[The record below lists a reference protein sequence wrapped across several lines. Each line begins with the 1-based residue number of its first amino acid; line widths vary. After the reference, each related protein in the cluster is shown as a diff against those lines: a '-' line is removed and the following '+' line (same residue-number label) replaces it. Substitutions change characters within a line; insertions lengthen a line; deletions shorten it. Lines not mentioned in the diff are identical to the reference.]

1 MVIEMNKDIKQ
12 YKETL
17 AMGLTTKQFVFSFAS
32 IISGGGIVLGLY
44 PLIGLNASVYV
55 AAPVIVPIALG
66 GFYSYNGMGFYE
78 VMRRKVQMAFKNR
91 PLLYV
96 STEGAERI
104 KEQYLEEVER
114 KKRSSSKRV
123 KKGKE

>member
-1 MVIEMNKDIKQ
+1 MVIEINKDIEQ

-17 AMGLTTKQFVFSFAS
+17 VMGLTTKQFVYSLAS
-32 IISGGGIVLGLY
+32 ILSGGAIVLGLY
-44 PLIGLNASVYV
+44 PLVGLTVSVYV
-55 AAPVIVPIALG
+55 AVPVIVPIALG

-78 VMRRKVQMAFKNR
+78 VMRRKFQMVFKNR

-96 STEGAERI
+96 STEGDARI

-114 KKRSSSKRV
+114 KNRPSSKRV

>member
-1 MVIEMNKDIKQ
+1 MVIEINKDIEQ

-17 AMGLTTKQFVFSFAS
+17 VMGLTTKQFIFSLAS
-32 IISGGGIVLGLY
+32 ILSGGGIVLGLY
-44 PLIGLNASVYV
+44 PLVGLNVSVYV
-55 AAPVIVPIALG
+55 AAPVVVPIALG

-78 VMRRKVQMAFKNR
+78 VMRRKVQMTFKNR

-104 KEQYLEEVER
+104 KEYYLEEAER
-114 KKRSSSKRV
+114 KKRPSSKRA
-123 KKGKE
+123 KTGTK

>member
-1 MVIEMNKDIKQ
+1 MVIEINKDIEQ

-17 AMGLTTKQFVFSFAS
+17 VMGLTTKQFVFSLAS

-44 PLIGLNASVYV
+44 PLVGLTVSVYV

-78 VMRRKVQMAFKNR
+78 VMGRKVQMAFKSR

-96 STEGAERI
+96 STEGAVRI
-104 KEQYLEEVER
+104 NEQYIEEAE
-114 KKRSSSKRV
+114 
-123 KKGKE
+123 

>member
-1 MVIEMNKDIKQ
+1 MVIEINKDIER

-17 AMGLTTKQFVFSFAS
+17 VMGLTTKQFVFSMAS
-32 IISGGGIVLGLY
+32 IIAGGGIVLGLY
-44 PLIGLNASVYV
+44 PLVGLTVSVYV

-91 PLLYV
+91 PLLYL
-96 STEGAERI
+96 STEGAARI
-104 KEQYLEEVER
+104 NEQYLEEAEK
-114 KKRSSSKRV
+114 KKRATSKRA
-123 KKGKE
+123 KK